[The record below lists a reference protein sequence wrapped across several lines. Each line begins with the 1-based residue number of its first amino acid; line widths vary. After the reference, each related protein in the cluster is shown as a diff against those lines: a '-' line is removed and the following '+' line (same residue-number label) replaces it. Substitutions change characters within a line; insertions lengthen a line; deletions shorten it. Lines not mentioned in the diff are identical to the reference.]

1 MPGNKESII
10 SSQGPEPQKWPYY
23 KIHDKEA
30 ILSDRQGSFKV
41 HTILI
46 DSDEGRAYE
55 KLTTDAERLDYMR
68 KHSVDSWWVVQA
80 DTVSFEDNVAGK
92 RYEIKKNSDEYKGLK
107 KLLKKDGSTPD
118 PGTKEWDKMVRTEP
132 SGDYF
137 LDESSPPSIQKS
149 KGTWSL
155 NHAISDGLDF
165 FVLLSSFAGVSGAS
179 SQENYTAESGF
190 LGALARYQHSRS
202 HAASGRPLARGEHRI
217 DEGTTIAS
225 TTKQANSARSQLI
238 LAASIEEAAETIAS
252 LLAKRLARSLSIPVK
267 NINTKRPLSTFVVF

>member
-1 MPGNKESII
+1 MTDFFFSSNHNSFFENYSPICRIIILDLPSPLLVHKYLRTHSPNSNHPMGQLQTKMPGNKESII

-118 PGTKEWDKMVRTEP
+118 PGTKEWDKMVRYYKE
-132 SGDYF
+132 
-137 LDESSPPSIQKS
+137 
-149 KGTWSL
+149 
-155 NHAISDGLDF
+155 HA
-165 FVLLSSFAGVSGAS
+165 
-179 SQENYTAESGF
+179 
-190 LGALARYQHSRS
+190 
-202 HAASGRPLARGEHRI
+202 
-217 DEGTTIAS
+217 TTIADV
-225 TTKQANSARSQLI
+225 
-238 LAASIEEAAETIAS
+238 
-252 LLAKRLARSLSIPVK
+252 PV
-267 NINTKRPLSTFVVF
+267 NTSDSCAIHK